1 MSKPQNIHGLI
12 LTIADFNPN
21 NGLALNQGHTC
32 TYIASLIRPCA
43 RIQMYIYMHTYIHTH
58 DKYVQLQ
65 LQPLYKYNLC
75 TEIKQ
80 EVKVTIPTNMLLY
93 PLIVT

>member
-1 MSKPQNIHGLI
+1 MRVH
-12 LTIADFNPN
+12 DFFDPPMRQDTNV
-21 NGLALNQGHTC
+21 
-32 TYIASLIRPCA
+32 YIRA
-43 RIQMYIYMHTYIHTH
+43 YIHTH

-80 EVKVTIPTNMLLY
+80 EVKVTIPTSMLLY